1 MEEYGK
7 NKEKEK
13 KGEWFEVKKK
23 IVTNEDLVA
32 FAKKQLQFLAVVEKH
47 RCLYDDPTL

>member
-1 MEEYGK
+1 MGEEPKKKQGKGWVEEYGK

-23 IVTNEDLVA
+23 KLS
-32 FAKKQLQFLAVVEKH
+32 
-47 RCLYDDPTL
+47 